1 MSPYYRRMKRFLTA
15 VFLLICV
22 RGNASSEQWLVI
34 DDFENG
40 LKPQWETKKFKGE
53 TLYKIVN
60 TEHSWVL
67 RAESRASASALI
79 YRHQYDLKEYPI
91 LSWKWRVENT
101 VKKGDETKREGD
113 DYAAR
118 VYVIFP
124 HWLPPLTK
132 SINYIWANRL
142 PKGKHVPN
150 TFYSKAIMV
159 AVESGNENIGK
170 WITERRNVYEDY
182 KTLFGEEP
190 PLAGGIAIMTD
201 TDNTGESAV
210 AYYDDIRVEKL

>member
-1 MSPYYRRMKRFLTA
+1 MSIYTRMKRFLIA

-22 RGNASSEQWLVI
+22 RGNAFANQWLLI

-40 LKPQWETKKFKGE
+40 LKPQWETKNFKGE

-60 TEHSWVL
+60 TEHGSVL

-79 YRHQYDLKEYPI
+79 YRHQYDPKEYPI

-124 HWLPPLTK
+124 HWLPHLTK

-142 PKGKHVPN
+142 QKGKHVPN

-201 TDNTGESAV
+201 TDNTGEAAV